1 MSRFN
6 RSFQRSRV
14 VRRRV
19 LIQQLKK
26 PLFMAKPFYFL
37 GDVGFEP
44 IGIAARRVVASLEVR
59 RQERKRAAENDNQ
72 PPEVARVLREGEAP
86 ALARTR
92 AHRSTPK
99 TTAAYAETAMASAE
113 RE

>member
-1 MSRFN
+1 MRRLDEIVAGLLPGLRAMVVEEESAGSR
-6 RSFQRSRV
+6 
-14 VRRRV
+14 
-19 LIQQLKK
+19 KAPGK
-26 PLFMAKPFYFL
+26 
-37 GDVGFEP
+37 
-44 IGIAARRVVASLEVR
+44 
-59 RQERKRAAENDNQ
+59 
-72 PPEVARVLREGEAP
+72 VARAVGGGEAP